1 MPGATTARDGI
12 LTHEEILELLERGA
26 LKGRQPT
33 LPAQVQP
40 ASLDLRLGE
49 YAVRVRTGFLPEAT
63 TVEEKLADLGLYR
76 FDLKSGGVLE
86 RGQIYLV
93 PLLEELALPSG
104 VRARTNPKSTTGRL
118 DIFTR
123 VVTDRNGRFDEVPPG
138 FRGRLWIEVAPR
150 SFPIRVRTGVCLN
163 QIRFSRGEA
172 ALDDAAVRDLHRRTP
187 LVFGEG
193 GALPASEVRFDG
205 EGGVFLRIRLRSD
218 EAVGY
223 RAKRFSGIVDL
234 EKVGVLDPSDFW
246 EPVTAP
252 KGALIV
258 EPEEFYIFS
267 SLEKVAVPPDHA
279 AEMLAYDVGIGELR
293 TNYAGFFDNGFG
305 HGRGE
310 RSGTRAILE
319 VRAHDVPFLVEDG
332 QVIFRL
338 KYFRT
343 TGVPSVLYGDS
354 AAGSRY
360 ADQDLALAKQFRAF
374 GAR

>member
-1 MPGATTARDGI
+1 MARAATGTEGI
-12 LTHEEILELLERGA
+12 LVHGEILDLVERGA
-26 LKGRQPT
+26 LKGRQPIA
-33 LPAQVQP
+33 PAQVQP

-49 YAVRVRTGFLPEAT
+49 YAVRVRTGFLPETT
-63 TVEEKLADLGLYR
+63 TVEERLRDLEVYR
-76 FDLKSGGVLE
+76 FDLRAGGVLE

-93 PLLEELALPSG
+93 PLLEELALPAD

-123 VVTDRNGRFDEVPPG
+123 VVTDRNGRFDELPQG

-150 SFPIRVRTGVCLN
+150 SFPVRVRTGISLN
-163 QIRFSRGEA
+163 QVRFSRGE
-172 ALDDAAVRDLHRRTP
+172 DAIEEASVRELHARSP
-187 LVFGEG
+187 LVWGEKG
-193 GALPASEVRFDG
+193 PLPASEVRFDR
-205 EGGVFLRIRLRSD
+205 EGGVFLRIRLRG
-218 EAVGY
+218 EGPIGF

-234 EKVGVLDPSDFW
+234 EKVGAHDPADFW
-246 EPVTAP
+246 EAVAAP
-252 KGALIV
+252 RGTLIV

-267 SLEKVAVPPDHA
+267 SLEKVAVPADHA

-305 HGRGE
+305 YGRGE
-310 RSGTRAILE
+310 RRGTRAILE

-343 TGVPSVLYGDS
+343 TGVPSVLYGDA

-360 ADQDLALAKQFRAF
+360 MDQDLALAKQFRPF
-374 GAR
+374 GP